1 VRFSI
6 SFAQAIAAFVCPWVG
21 GKKILKVSL
30 VGFAP
35 ALSALVAV
43 KVIARTTPQ
52 KNIEILLIIT
62 VSSFLSGKL
71 DGKSKINNEISY
83 KLLKSDIIK

>member
-30 VGFAP
+30 IGFAP

-43 KVIARTTPQ
+43 KVIPRTTAK

-62 VSSFLSGKL
+62 VSSFLNNRM
-71 DGKSKINNEISY
+71 DGKAKN
-83 KLLKSDIIK
+83 

>member
-1 VRFSI
+1 L
-6 SFAQAIAAFVCPWVG
+6 AQAIAAFVCPWVG

-43 KVIARTTPQ
+43 KVIPITTAQ

-62 VSSFLSGKL
+62 VSSFLSNTM
-71 DGKSKINNEISY
+71 DGKVKINIEISY
-83 KLLKSDIIK
+83 KLLKFDIIK